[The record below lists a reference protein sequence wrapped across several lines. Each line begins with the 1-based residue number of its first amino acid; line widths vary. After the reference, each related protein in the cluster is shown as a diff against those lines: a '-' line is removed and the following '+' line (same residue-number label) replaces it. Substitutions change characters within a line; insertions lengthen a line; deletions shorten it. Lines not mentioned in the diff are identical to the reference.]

1 MRLSNVA
8 WTDLFVGGERA
19 PLQVIRVT
27 LANQGPGAVSKGTLV
42 TVRIEGA
49 GVTTPEPV
57 RVHDLEPAAERVV
70 EVPVAVDPAYAE
82 DTSRPVTVI
91 AETEQARFSAPAD
104 IVVAAPGWTMLMVSH
119 FHYDPVWWNTQGG
132 FTEAWYDI
140 PEAERIRPPE
150 LRTAFDLV
158 RAHLAAARNDPD
170 YKFVLAEVD
179 YLKPHWD
186 ACPEDRADLRQLI
199 AEGRVE
205 IVGGNYN
212 EPNTNLTC
220 SESTIRNAVYGIG
233 FQRDVVGGDPRSA
246 WMLDV
251 FGHDPSYPGLMADA
265 GLTSSAWA
273 RGPFHQWGPKG
284 TVGDNRRMQF
294 PSEFEWI
301 SPSGRGLLTSYM
313 PNHYGAGWALQ
324 SLKTLEQAEAE
335 AYRLFCDL
343 KTVAATRFTM
353 LPVGTDHVI
362 PSRWC
367 TEIHRDWNKRYLW
380 PRFLVG
386 LPSEFFA
393 AVREDAVER
402 RIRFTPQ
409 SRDMNPVYTGKD
421 VSYIDTKQAQRAA
434 EVAVLEGERLAT
446 LAALLGGRFPAEALD
461 KAWRQLLFN
470 AHHDG
475 ITGTESDQVYLDLLG
490 GWREAYELGDAVRTA
505 AIDHL
510 GARVDTAALAGRA
523 QGWPALVVNTLSWP
537 RDGLTRLPLTFP
549 QGGPAGVQLT
559 DDRGAPVPALAEG
572 VRRHPDG
579 SLAELTLTFLARD
592 IPALGYRGYLAV
604 PADTV
609 PGGWE
614 PAQGPAISNETFQ
627 VEADPERGGAL
638 TRIFDK
644 RAGRELL
651 RSGAAGNELVLY
663 EEYPAHPRWSEGP
676 WHLLPK
682 GPGRGSAGVRALVR
696 AERCPVGAR
705 LWSTWNFDTEL
716 RVTQEVLL
724 WDGVELL
731 DFRTHV
737 DGSIGQDR
745 LLRVRFPLDIAGAL
759 PLYEVANAVVGRPF
773 GFPNS
778 DSAEHLW
785 TLDNPAATWF
795 GLGSTARVAL
805 TEEAGAA
812 PRALL
817 AVGVAEV
824 VAPDSDPGAPDAHHE
839 AVRAL
844 VARLAGRG
852 VTATC
857 TRPDGQRYGSLDA
870 DSNLPDVRIA
880 LGGPDRNAFVA
891 RVLADADPA
900 YGRWLRDELASH
912 GTASVWVPAARP
924 REQAWVPG
932 ADLRGV
938 RDLPVLIVAG
948 TDLGAAAA
956 TVAADRDDP
965 ALLCTVVQPA
975 TLDGA
980 AAPLEDYAV
989 ALLNRGTPSS
999 VAEVDGTVSVS
1010 LMRSCSGWPAGIW
1023 LDVPRRTVP
1032 DGSSFAWQHWSHTYR
1047 YALVAGGGDWRR
1059 AGFVSAGQA
1068 FNHGLR
1074 ARAVGVHTGDL
1085 PASASLLEVQPAE
1098 VVLTALKPRG
1108 NPLASGRPGEVDL
1121 SGAGLTVRCFESSG
1135 RPRRVEIRCFTGL
1148 AGATTTDL
1156 LEERDR
1162 GAVPVQDDALTF
1174 EIGAAD
1180 TMTVAALPLNL
1191 RGGGGKGGEDDPLD
1205 PHDPLDPYEP
1215 LDSFGPLD
1223 PLDPLDPHGALD
1235 PHGPLGPRT
1244 ERAGPVFTRYWLHNK
1259 GAAPMGYLPVS
1270 VHVSPTRLV
1279 LAAAA
1284 AREGKKLSPSAPR
1297 EGEDPGAAREGED
1310 PGAPREGSGPAAAFR
1325 VTVACGAT
1333 AATGRV
1339 ELLVPPEF
1347 AAEPAADLAYDLAPG
1362 EHAAFDIAVRARPDV
1377 AFGGY
1382 FLAARITDE
1391 LGQKL
1396 EDVVALTVGD
1406 AGPERAEPLAVT
1418 LETSAVNLAPG
1429 EHGEVL
1435 VRLDNRARSQV
1446 RGEAQ
1451 LLSPYGTWEMLTPWT
1466 QGFAVGPAA
1475 THTLR
1480 CRVRAPATAR
1490 PGSHSWAL
1498 VKVMYFGRLAHT
1510 EAVPITIVPG

>member
-1 MRLSNVA
+1 MRLSKVA

-19 PLQVIRVT
+19 PLQIIRVT
-27 LANQGPGAVSKGTLV
+27 LANQGPGAVPEGTPV

-57 RVHDLEPAAERVV
+57 RVHDLEPAAERAV

-82 DTSRPVTVI
+82 GTARPVTVI
-91 AETEQARFSAPAD
+91 AETGQARFSAPAD

-140 PEAERIRPPE
+140 PEAERVRPPE

-199 AEGRVE
+199 AAGRVE

-265 GLTSSAWA
+265 GLDSSAWA

-343 KTVAATRFTM
+343 KAVAATRFTM

-386 LPSEFFA
+386 LPGEFFA
-393 AVREDAVER
+393 AVREEAAER

-434 EVAVLEGERLAT
+434 EVAVLDGERLAT

-490 GWREAYELGDAVRTA
+490 GWREAYELGDAVRGA

-510 GARVDTAALAGRA
+510 GARVDTAALVGSA
-523 QGWPALVVNTLSWP
+523 QGWPVLVVNTLSWP

-549 QGGPAGVQLT
+549 EGGPAGVQLT
-559 DDRGAPVPALAEG
+559 DDRGALVPALAEG

-604 PADTV
+604 PADTL

-614 PAQGPAISNETFQ
+614 PAQGLAISNQTFH

-638 TRIFDK
+638 TRILDK
-644 RAGRELL
+644 RAGKELL

-696 AERCPVGAR
+696 AERCPIGAR
-705 LWSTWNFDTEL
+705 LVSTWALDEL

-724 WDGVELL
+724 WDDVELL
-731 DFRTHV
+731 DLRTHV

-805 TEEAGAA
+805 TDKAGAA

-824 VAPDSDPGAPDAHHE
+824 VAPDSDPAAADAHHE

-857 TRPDGQRYGSLDA
+857 TRPDGARYGSLDA

-880 LGGPDRNAFVA
+880 LGGPDRNAFA
-891 RVLADADPA
+891 AQVLADADPA
-900 YGRWLRDELASH
+900 YGECLGDQLARH
-912 GTASVWVPAARP
+912 GSASVWVPATRP

-938 RDLPVLIVAG
+938 GDLPVLIVAG
-948 TDLGAAAA
+948 TDLGAAVGA
-956 TVAADRDDP
+956 VAASRDDP

-975 TLDGA
+975 TLDGT

-999 VAEVDGTVSVS
+999 VAEVDGTVWVS

-1068 FNHGLR
+1068 YNHDLH
-1074 ARAVGVHTGDL
+1074 ARAVGVHPGEL
-1085 PASASLLEVQPAE
+1085 PASASLLQIQPAE

-1108 NPLASGRPGEVDL
+1108 NPLASGQPGAVDP

-1135 RPRRVEIRCFTGL
+1135 QPRQVRIRCFTGL
-1148 AGATTTDL
+1148 AEATTTDL

-1162 GAVPVQDDALTF
+1162 EAVAVQDGALTF

-1180 TMTVAALPLNL
+1180 TMTVAALPLNP
-1191 RGGGGKGGEDDPLD
+1191 RGGGEGGP
-1205 PHDPLDPYEP
+1205 P
-1215 LDSFGPLD
+1215 
-1223 PLDPLDPHGALD
+1223 
-1235 PHGPLGPRT
+1235 GPRR
-1244 ERAGPVFTRYWLHNK
+1244 EPAGPVFTRYWLHNK
-1259 GAAPMGYLPVS
+1259 GAAPIGYLPVS

-1279 LAAAA
+1279 LPAAAA
-1284 AREGKKLSPSAPR
+1284 PAGESPGPARDGSS
-1297 EGEDPGAAREGED
+1297 PGAAL
-1310 PGAPREGSGPAAAFR
+1310 R
-1325 VTVACGAT
+1325 VTVACSAT
-1333 AATGRV
+1333 AAAGRV
-1339 ELLVPPEF
+1339 ELLVPPELT
-1347 AAEPAADLAYDLAPG
+1347 AEPAADLAYDLAPG
-1362 EHAAFDIAVRARPDV
+1362 EHAAFDVAVRARPDV
-1377 AFGGY
+1377 AIGRY

-1391 LGQKL
+1391 LGQTL

-1418 LETSAVNLAPG
+1418 LETSAVSLAPG

-1435 VRLDNRARSQV
+1435 VRIENRARSQV

-1451 LLSPYGTWEMLTPWT
+1451 LLSPYGTWEMVTPWT
-1466 QGFAVGPAA
+1466 QGFAVDPAA

-1490 PGSHSWAL
+1490 PGSHFWAL

-1510 EAVPITIVPG
+1510 EAVPIAIVPQSLTEPAPPHGSPPAA